1 LLAAFFTSDAPC
13 DYIRCMA
20 RTTLDIDA
28 TVMRELRRRQAAEGK
43 TIGSLVS
50 ELLAVAL
57 AASQEPS
64 TPFRWTSKAMSAS
77 TDLEDKDA
85 VYAVLD
91 AP

>member
-1 LLAAFFTSDAPC
+1 
-13 DYIRCMA
+13 MA

-50 ELLAVAL
+50 ELLAAAL
-57 AASQEPS
+57 AASEAPS
-64 TPFRWTSKAMSAS
+64 PPFAWTTKAMSAS
-77 TDLEDKDA
+77 VDLDDKDA

>member
-1 LLAAFFTSDAPC
+1 
-13 DYIRCMA
+13 MA

-28 TVMRELRRRQAAEGK
+28 TVMRELRRRQAVEGK

-64 TPFRWTSKAMSAS
+64 IPFTWKTKAMSAAV
-77 TDLEDKDA
+77 DLDDKDA
-85 VYAVLD
+85 IYAVLD
-91 AP
+91 AR